1 MLKPRFTPEIKF
13 PKRCTFIKVVKTIS
27 KNIFT
32 PILFFSGKNQI
43 LNFNYAQDNYLIFS
57 KIHGSY
63 ETYGKL
69 LTKLRKSFFYE

>member
-13 PKRCTFIKVVKTIS
+13 PERSKFIKVVKTIS

-43 LNFNYAQDNYLIFS
+43 LNFNYAQDNHLFS
-57 KIHGSY
+57 QRSLHHM
-63 ETYGKL
+63 KL
-69 LTKLRKSFFYE
+69 KANY